1 MNKKFIKKVSTKL
14 CTIGKNSGNGQHD
27 RIKKQ
32 YVKSRPICKV
42 TFRLSKDAAQ
52 GAKRVNITGD
62 FNNWDKELTLMKRLK
77 NGDFTVTLELEK
89 DREYRF
95 RYFIDNRTWEND
107 WFADKY
113 LPNPF
118 GCDDS
123 VVIV

>member
-1 MNKKFIKKVSTKL
+1 M
-14 CTIGKNSGNGQHD
+14 
-27 RIKKQ
+27 
-32 YVKSRPICKV
+32 